1 VVEPGVQCGAVE
13 TGPGSLGAHGMQPW
27 GDVLLAASA
36 TGPGSLTVSREFK
49 VELLSGQRRRARD
62 RGFAWRSMSAVGLT
76 ISPEG

>member
-1 VVEPGVQCGAVE
+1 MVEPGVQCGAVE

-49 VELLSGQRRRARD
+49 VELPLRSAAAGEGSWVCLAFDERGRAD
-62 RGFAWRSMSAVGLT
+62 DLT
-76 ISPEG
+76 